1 MILRTVCRRLQKCLQ
16 TAAYGCRAKNNG
28 ERHFAE
34 LAKFCNQPDPQRAAR
49 ELVHGGKCQMKVFIR
64 ILRKDP
70 AAFREARRQNF
81 LPTGFRDENALYE
94 RRFLG
99 ANAPFAL
106 LTIRAAPPAPHHP
119 RRSTRAAPP
128 APYYPRRIV
137 RAAPLAPHRPRRS
150 ACAAPSALLHLRR
163 TIRAAPS
170 APHHLRRSA
179 RAAPSAPHHSRR
191 ITRAASLAQFHPRRE
206 KPSCAEFLKNLLFIN
221 AASDIK
227 KQLIKKIFKKVLTNK
242 KTVL

>member
-119 RRSTRAAPP
+119 RRTTRAAPP
-128 APYYPRRIV
+128 APLHPRRTT
-137 RAAPLAPHRPRRS
+137 RAASFAPH
-150 ACAAPSALLHLRR
+150 HLRR
-163 TIRAAPS
+163 TARAALPAPHHPRCSTCAAPS
-170 APHHLRRSA
+170 APHHPRRTTC
-179 RAAPSAPHHSRR
+179 AALPAPHRPRR
-191 ITRAASLAQFHPRRE
+191 TTRAASLAPHHSRSSTRGAKSRRV
-206 KPSCAEFLKNLLFIN
+206 PNF
-221 AASDIK
+221 
-227 KQLIKKIFKKVLTNK
+227 
-242 KTVL
+242 